1 MNQSVN
7 QSRYP
12 REACATIPKG
22 IMGGVGWKK
31 GRVGEWDKG
40 SEVGR

>member
-7 QSRYP
+7 QSCYP

-31 GRVGEWDKG
+31 GRVGG
-40 SEVGR
+40 CMGRRE

>member
-7 QSRYP
+7 QSCYP

-22 IMGGVGWKK
+22 IMGVVGWKK
-31 GRVGEWDKG
+31 GRVGGWDEE